1 MHQIAYLPGRVQFVE
16 RRQNRSSIV
25 RVYLVDDHQMVLDGM
40 AALLKNVPG
49 IDLLGTSSDS
59 RKSLALIEKLHP
71 DILITDLE
79 MPGWDGIELTRQV
92 KAILPDIRVL
102 ALSMHQDYSRI
113 RQMMEAG
120 VQGYLLKTAGRDE
133 LTKALDALMA
143 GKLYFSDEAVEA
155 LLQGKKDTERRSA
168 DRVLLSPREKEIV
181 ALIAQ
186 ELSNEQIA
194 GRLFISLQTVET
206 HRKNIMR
213 KTEAKSAIGLVKM
226 AMEKGWI

>member
-1 MHQIAYLPGRVQFVE
+1 MHQIAYLPGRVQHVE

-40 AALLKNVPG
+40 AALLKNLPG

-59 RKSLALIEKLHP
+59 RKSLALIEKLRP

-92 KAILPDIRVL
+92 RAILPDLRVL

-113 RQMMEAG
+113 SQMMEAG
-120 VQGYLLKTAGRDE
+120 VQGYLLKTAGREE
-133 LTKALDALMA
+133 LTRALDALME

-155 LLQGKKDTERRSA
+155 LMQGKKETERRTA
-168 DRVLLSPREKEIV
+168 DRILLSPREKEIV

>member
-1 MHQIAYLPGRVQFVE
+1 MLQIPYLPGKVQQVE
-16 RRQNRSSIV
+16 RGKNRSSIV
-25 RVYLVDDHQMVLDGM
+25 RIYLVDDHQMVLDGM
-40 AALLKNVPG
+40 AALLKNLPG

-59 RKSLALIEKLHP
+59 RKSLALIEKLRP

-92 KAILPDIRVL
+92 RAILPDLRVL

-113 RQMMEAG
+113 SQMMEAG
-120 VQGYLLKTAGRDE
+120 VQGYLLKTAGREE
-133 LTKALDALMA
+133 LTRALDALME

-155 LLQGKKDTERRSA
+155 LMQGKKETERRTA
-168 DRVLLSPREKEIV
+168 DRILLSPREKEIV